1 MILRTPLRAI
11 LGLSAVCTVVGAA
24 GCASPGGLQALLV
37 DGLRAQIHERGLNP
51 DNVDLPF
58 ALSAEM
64 RDWVKQRASLG
75 GDPENRLE
83 QLLQQLINRGD
94 VPLQYESGHTGTA
107 REVWESG
114 RANCLAFTHLFVGMA
129 REVDLP
135 VYYLRVSDLQS
146 YEKDGDLVIASEHIT
161 AAYGPPNQRRVLD
174 FSDRPVTAYHV
185 VEPISDL
192 TAVALFY
199 SNRGAERIRDGRTGE
214 ALALLTTA
222 VRLDPELSD
231 GWVNFGVAQRRSG
244 RAGEAE
250 AAYRRALELDP
261 GQISAY
267 QNLAALLEL
276 QGRGAEAKDLLAV
289 TDRGANRNPFSYLA
303 LGDLSLRQGRID
315 EAERFYRRALRLG
328 PDQAETNAALGI
340 WAIFAG
346 RPRDR
351 PRLAEESGEA
361 RPGAPARR
369 RAGAPA
375 QGAGPGELS
384 PAHCRRTSKSATPT
398 AVDRL
403 SERSRGSCCGIRT
416 SRSAWRARSSAGRPV
431 LSRPK
436 TRTVGGR

>member
-1 MILRTPLRAI
+1 MILPTPLRAI
-11 LGLSAVCTVVGAA
+11 LALSAVCAALGAA

-37 DGLRAQIHERGLNP
+37 DGLRAHIHERGLNP
-51 DNVDLPF
+51 DDVELPF
-58 ALSAEM
+58 ALNAEM
-64 RDWVKQRASLG
+64 RDWVRERASLG
-75 GDPENRLE
+75 GDPENRLD

-94 VPLQYESGHTGTA
+94 VPLKYESGHTGTA

-174 FSDRPVTAYHV
+174 FSDRPVTPYHV

-199 SNRGAERIRDGRTGE
+199 SNRGAERIRDGRTAE

-231 GWVNFGVAQRRSG
+231 GWVNYGVAQRRSG
-244 RAGEAE
+244 RARDAE
-250 AAYRRALELDP
+250 SAYRRALELDP

-267 QNLAALLEL
+267 QNLAALLEI
-276 QGRGAEAKDLLAV
+276 QGRGAEAKELLAV
-289 TDRGANRNPFSYLA
+289 TDRGANKNPYSYLA
-303 LGDLSLRQGRID
+303 LGDLSLRQGRLD

-328 PDQAETNAALGI
+328 PQQAETNAALGL
-340 WAIFAG
+340 WAISAG
-346 RPRDR
+346 KTR
-351 PRLAEESGEA
+351 EA
-361 RPGAPARR
+361 RNWLRKAEKLDPAHPRVEELARR
-369 RAGAPA
+369 LRA
-375 QGAGPGELS
+375 QGRES
-384 PAHCRRTSKSATPT
+384 
-398 AVDRL
+398 
-403 SERSRGSCCGIRT
+403 
-416 SRSAWRARSSAGRPV
+416 
-431 LSRPK
+431 
-436 TRTVGGR
+436 